1 MSIRIKYEQHL
12 KQVSDKLVFMCRRI
26 EGTIDG
32 AMTALMTYNTEL
44 ARQIIDADDEIDR
57 LEHDLEQDCL
67 KVLLLEQP
75 VAGDFRDVSAVLK
88 MITDLERIADQSAD
102 ICELILS
109 FQSDAY
115 GMELEHIPVMGKI
128 ACGMVKDSVHAY
140 VDRNIDL
147 AYDVKKRD
155 DRVDDL
161 FDEVKSDLLRM
172 IQSDSGK
179 ADEGILFMMIAKYLE
194 RIADHAVNICEW
206 VHYAKYGTRD

>member
-75 VAGDFRDVSAVLK
+75 VAGDVNGDKSVTVDDAILVLRHIAGLETLSDSALTAAEMNGDGSVDVNDA
-88 MITDLERIADQSAD
+88 IA
-102 ICELILS
+102 ILS
-109 FQSDAY
+109 
-115 GMELEHIPVMGKI
+115 KI
-128 ACGMVKDSVHAY
+128 AGA
-140 VDRNIDL
+140 N
-147 AYDVKKRD
+147 
-155 DRVDDL
+155 
-161 FDEVKSDLLRM
+161 
-172 IQSDSGK
+172 
-179 ADEGILFMMIAKYLE
+179 
-194 RIADHAVNICEW
+194 
-206 VHYAKYGTRD
+206 